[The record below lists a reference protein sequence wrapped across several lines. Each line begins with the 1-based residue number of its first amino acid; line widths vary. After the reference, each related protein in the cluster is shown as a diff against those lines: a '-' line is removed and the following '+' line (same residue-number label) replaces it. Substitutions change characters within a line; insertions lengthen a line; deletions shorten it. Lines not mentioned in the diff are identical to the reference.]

1 MKMSSLRVG
10 MIFKELREKANYA
23 VIDIIEDSINDYSRE
38 VVTLGK
44 LGANKAITIDFSE
57 LKNPK
62 RWAELKGAVT
72 AERLIREKFTMFGDG
87 SEEIISRELI
97 SEEHAVKG
105 GGTRIVE
112 KGAKAIL
119 RPNVTNSKTVVHQID
134 PKMAAQHKQAKENS
148 TNTMTDALANAKPMK
163 KKKNVSNQN
172 FHTGKRQ
179 PKATVEIPRSVV
191 DQDFYYRLMRYKYT
205 DLDIIGMLLL
215 AAYEEMGKNFLDR
228 HLPVKPKG
236 RSKVVHQQ
244 EYDRFKNDEYS
255 LYDIRKMGN
264 RLVATKPSEVGTPV
278 SNQQI
283 VRRMMR
289 AILHFGSNEERVAL
303 NLHIIAKSAVFSSGK
318 RKKGGMK

>member
-23 VIDIIEDSINDYSRE
+23 VIDIIKDSINDYSRE

-57 LKNPK
+57 LKNPT

-87 SEEIISRELI
+87 SEEIISRELVD
-97 SEEHAVKG
+97 AG
-105 GGTRIVE
+105 GE
-112 KGAKAIL
+112 KHPMEIPKAKEKQSS
-119 RPNVTNSKTVVHQID
+119 TQTVVHQID
-134 PKMAAQHKQAKENS
+134 PKMAAQHKQAKDNT
-148 TNTMTDALANAKPMK
+148 TNAMTDALANAKPMK
-163 KKKNVSNQN
+163 KKKDVSNQN
-172 FHTGKRQ
+172 FHTGKHQ

-205 DLDIIGMLLL
+205 DLDVIGMFLL
-215 AAYEEMGKNFLDR
+215 AAYDERGNNFLDR
-228 HLPVKPKG
+228 HIRVKPKG
-236 RSKVVHQQ
+236 KSKVVHQQ

-289 AILHFGSNEERVAL
+289 AILHFGSDEERVTL
-303 NLHIIAKSAVFSSGK
+303 NFHIMTKDAVFSSGK
-318 RKKGGMK
+318 RKKGSMK